1 MKTIKKLSSI
11 VLGLFAVSACA
22 VGFNM
27 QTASADEDPMNL
39 VDVTENVSISNWIDQ
54 AEWQVT
60 YLSLGAGVM
69 PDIGYGIIDN
79 AYKYV
84 QGYIAIN
91 GKTIQEINADDS
103 LGAKDWTYTV
113 YPSSSLDAY
122 KLPVIVYENND
133 MLEIKI
139 HDTYLETLG
148 DKVEVTAKAGL
159 YFEHNMTKY
168 EVKADKTFTVWES
181 SEADITANITAEGW
195 DKTGDATELVYT
207 RLSLGAGVLPAELG
221 YGIIDK
227 VAYQYMQEYI
237 AINGKTIKEINETT
251 DVTGYNFA
259 TFPFTIGAPFNVPVV
274 VYMNNDKLEIKVH
287 GNYAETLGDSVVLTV
302 KAGFS
307 IENAGRVYKVTADKD
322 LTVLQ
327 NSEVDITE
335 NITAEGWDKTGNATE
350 LVYTRL
356 FLGEGVLPAELDYGI
371 MDKAAYQYMQ
381 EYIAIN
387 GKTIKE
393 INETTDVTG
402 YNFATFPSTIGAPYN
417 VPVIIYMNN
426 DKLEIK
432 VHGNYVETLGDSVTL
447 TVKAGLLIENAGKQ
461 YVVSADKALTV
472 WEKVVMPET
481 DIAENITAQG
491 WDATGNANEL
501 VYTRLFLGEG
511 VLPAELGYGIIDKV
525 AYKYMQEYIAING
538 KTIKEINETTDVTGY
553 NFATFPFTIGAP
565 YNVPVIIYMNNDKL
579 EIKVH
584 GNYAETLGDSV
595 TLTVKAGFAIENEG
609 MLYKVTADKDILVWE
624 KVILPETNIAGDI
637 SLNGWT
643 TTGNA
648 SELTYVRI
656 QFGEGVLPEELYYS
670 IMDRA
675 EWMYLQEYILF
686 NGKTV
691 KEINATTDVS
701 EYVFSTFPSTVSEIY
716 QLPIMIYANNNT
728 LEVKFHNT
736 YLETAGDTLEITL
749 KAGVY
754 TVNNGTQ
761 YVIDKDMNFLYISNI
776 WADTNRT
783 YTITYY
789 VNGNVYGETEQ
800 FVFNTPFTVRDDVT
814 AEKGYAFSGWEYT
827 ATATVVQDMEIHG
840 YLRPVCYTITYQ
852 LNGGK
857 NNASNPITYFVTDGE
872 VILKDATKE
881 GAVFK
886 GWYTDEACMQKIDK
900 LSADTLSNLQLYAL
914 FEEESSKKGCGS
926 VTGMG
931 SALIALAGVALLTKK
946 RKNDE

>member
-1 MKTIKKLSSI
+1 MKTIKKLSSV
-11 VLGLFAVSACA
+11 VLGLFAVSVCA
-22 VGFNM
+22 VGLNL

-39 VDVTENVSISNWIDQ
+39 VDVTENVSVKNWVDH

-60 YLSLGAGVM
+60 YLSLGAGVI
-69 PDIGYGIIDN
+69 PDIGYGVIDQ
-79 AYKYV
+79 ASYQYV
-84 QGYIAIN
+84 QEYIAIN

-113 YPSSSLDAY
+113 HPSTMSDFY
-122 KLPVIVYENND
+122 KIPIIVFENND

-139 HDTYLETLG
+139 HDSYLETLG

-207 RLSLGAGVLPAELG
+207 RLSLGAGVLPADLG
-221 YGIIDK
+221 
-227 VAYQYMQEYI
+227 
-237 AINGKTIKEINETT
+237 
-251 DVTGYNFA
+251 
-259 TFPFTIGAPFNVPVV
+259 
-274 VYMNNDKLEIKVH
+274 
-287 GNYAETLGDSVVLTV
+287 
-302 KAGFS
+302 
-307 IENAGRVYKVTADKD
+307 
-322 LTVLQ
+322 
-327 NSEVDITE
+327 
-335 NITAEGWDKTGNATE
+335 
-350 LVYTRL
+350 
-356 FLGEGVLPAELDYGI
+356 YGI

-393 INETTDVTG
+393 INATTDVTG
-402 YNFATFPSTIGAPYN
+402 YNF
-417 VPVIIYMNN
+417 
-426 DKLEIK
+426 E
-432 VHGNYVETLGDSVTL
+432 
-447 TVKAGLLIENAGKQ
+447 
-461 YVVSADKALTV
+461 
-472 WEKVVMPET
+472 
-481 DIAENITAQG
+481 
-491 WDATGNANEL
+491 
-501 VYTRLFLGEG
+501 
-511 VLPAELGYGIIDKV
+511 
-525 AYKYMQEYIAING
+525 
-538 KTIKEINETTDVTGY
+538 
-553 NFATFPFTIGAP
+553 TFPFTIGAP

-789 VNGNVYGETEQ
+789 VNGDVYGETEQ
-800 FVFNTPFTVRDDVT
+800 FAFNTPFTVRDDVT

-872 VILKDATKE
+872 VTLKDATKE

-886 GWYTDEACMQKIDK
+886 GWYTDEACTQKIDK

-931 SALIALAGVALLTKK
+931 SALITLAGVALLTKK